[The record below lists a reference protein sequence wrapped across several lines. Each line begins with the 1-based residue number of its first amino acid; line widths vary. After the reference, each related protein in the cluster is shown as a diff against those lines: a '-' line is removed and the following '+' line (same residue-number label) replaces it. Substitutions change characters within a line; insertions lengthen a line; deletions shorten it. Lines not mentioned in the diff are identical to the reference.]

1 MAGVRVKE
9 GRSKGGELDGVGG
22 QWGARPGHSGAHSQS
37 RPRGLS
43 SFHTGQLLEH
53 DSAAP
58 AMSGVSVYL
67 FVTSTEV

>member
-1 MAGVRVKE
+1 MGW
-9 GRSKGGELDGVGG
+9 G
-22 QWGARPGHSGAHSQS
+22 WGARPGHSGAHRQS
-37 RPRGLS
+37 RLRGPS

-67 FVTSTEV
+67 FVTFTEV